1 MNRAAWAVPLA
12 ALFFTAHASAQAAD
26 APASAATPP
35 APDPAAEAAPAPAA
49 DAPAAAAEA
58 APLPAGST
66 RVAPVIPPPEEVQV
80 HGRRGRKAGQTTFGG
95 AEVRQ
100 VPGAFGDAFRVMET
114 LPGVTPMV
122 SGLPFFFVRG
132 APPGNNGYYIDGI
145 RIPLLY
151 HVGAGPSVIHP
162 GLIERVDFFPG
173 GYPARYGRFAGG
185 ILSGETRRP
194 ATELHGEGNVRLF
207 DAGALVEAPFADGRG
222 TVLASGRYSYTAAL
236 ISLAAPNAV
245 LEYWDYQA
253 RATWN
258 LGPRDQIGLFAFGSY
273 DFFGEKRP
281 SGEIRTAFATQF
293 HRVDARWDHELP
305 NRGRLRLAATFG
317 SDETGTEELAGVRD
331 RIVGARAY
339 VEQPV
344 GKSMLVRGGA
354 DVMLDHY
361 DLLTSNKEGQSESQA
376 ALYPP
381 RNDLVVGMHLDTVIQ
396 ATDGWEV
403 TPGLRVDMFESVR
416 KLGQVTRSERRR
428 SENAAI
434 PSIDPRLLSRLRIS
448 KAVTLVSTFGISHQP
463 PAFFVP
469 VPGLQLGRLSQ
480 GLQTSVQTSQGVEI
494 ALPWAFTLTPTA
506 FYHRYLGLTDFATT
520 CGITDDGTGDEEGD
534 CLDKRVSGRTIGLEL
549 LLRRSLTQKL
559 TGWISYTLSRTTRQT
574 ALAAYDLET
583 LIGGGLEARRQK
595 TVSYDEVAGDFDRT
609 HVLNVIGA
617 YDLGRGWRAGARFYY
632 YTGRPYSR
640 RVYGYTIPPFNER
653 RFPDFYRIDTRL
665 EKAWRIGEK
674 GRVAF
679 VIEWLNVTLR
689 KEATSVTCGSNA
701 RSFQEAL
708 QSDQCTFDEIGPV
721 TIPSLGVEGSF

>member
-12 ALFFTAHASAQAAD
+12 ALFFTAHASAQAVD

-35 APDPAAEAAPAPAA
+35 APDPAAEAAPAA

-416 KLGQVTRSERRR
+416 KLGQVTRSE
-428 SENAAI
+428 
-434 PSIDPRLLSRLRIS
+434 
-448 KAVTLVSTFGISHQP
+448 
-463 PAFFVP
+463 
-469 VPGLQLGRLSQ
+469 
-480 GLQTSVQTSQGVEI
+480 
-494 ALPWAFTLTPTA
+494 
-506 FYHRYLGLTDFATT
+506 
-520 CGITDDGTGDEEGD
+520 
-534 CLDKRVSGRTIGLEL
+534 
-549 LLRRSLTQKL
+549 
-559 TGWISYTLSRTTRQT
+559 
-574 ALAAYDLET
+574 
-583 LIGGGLEARRQK
+583 
-595 TVSYDEVAGDFDRT
+595 
-609 HVLNVIGA
+609 
-617 YDLGRGWRAGARFYY
+617 
-632 YTGRPYSR
+632 
-640 RVYGYTIPPFNER
+640 
-653 RFPDFYRIDTRL
+653 
-665 EKAWRIGEK
+665 
-674 GRVAF
+674 
-679 VIEWLNVTLR
+679 
-689 KEATSVTCGSNA
+689 
-701 RSFQEAL
+701 
-708 QSDQCTFDEIGPV
+708 
-721 TIPSLGVEGSF
+721 